1 METIVLISNES
12 LNPVNSAS
20 IARMI
25 NYGISLK
32 KKDVDFFFT
41 STFHDKYYY
50 LNNKNQLSEKERLFA
65 NRKISFF
72 PKLYSLLLR
81 EFSFFKDY
89 KYVKKIS
96 NKFINK
102 DKKTVFLF

>member
-32 KKDVDFFFT
+32 KKDVDFFLHLLFT
-41 STFHDKYYY
+41 
-50 LNNKNQLSEKERLFA
+50 
-65 NRKISFF
+65 
-72 PKLYSLLLR
+72 
-81 EFSFFKDY
+81 
-89 KYVKKIS
+89 
-96 NKFINK
+96 IN
-102 DKKTVFLF
+102 TII